1 MTDLKATGLTTARMA
16 PIFSGAP
23 TVESQAREL
32 PSWPTGDTACGEL
45 HPGVGEVLRTVY
57 ASTPDPDDPLSLR
70 DTYLDLALGGPAR
83 PTRRVADDEEILGS
97 RAVIRFAK
105 ELFNYYFRDDLYGR
119 RRDES
124 NIVLSSGSVDEGLF
138 GLCESLKDCVRYAL
152 DRDWYGY
159 SDSRGRLATR
169 QAIAQLENRRVT
181 GSPYDERWISVTLGG
196 TLSVFGLADFLL
208 SGTVPGSPVLCG
220 IPNYPPLVEA
230 FARRAGVRMVP
241 TPCGSEGT
249 DIGPLIEAVRPD
261 TPVVFVQTVTNPT
274 GTAVPEQQLEQL
286 LARCGPQTTL
296 VLDEAHEC
304 LGPDRWFAAVRADR
318 RVIRVTSLSK
328 DMSVPGL
335 KAGWLVGHP
344 DFIAEWYEYASTS
357 MGGPPSV
364 FYLLLE
370 AAARFESWRL
380 GGVEDPRDLVSEWS
394 EYDVPPDLLAMAY
407 GDFLR
412 QRLRRER
419 ILRSQRNWM
428 VGGLVELGYEVV
440 PAGYSIN
447 VAASPPGAETSYGW
461 WARTLDASSVSV
473 YPGILSFCFDD
484 RWVRFTSSIPAEA
497 LSKAISRLPYHPTA
511 DELL

>member
-1 MTDLKATGLTTARMA
+1 MTGLPGLDLTAG
-16 PIFSGAP
+16 PSTSIFSGAP
-23 TVESQAREL
+23 TVESPATEL
-32 PSWPTGDTACGEL
+32 PRWPSGTAARAEL
-45 HPGVGEVLRTVY
+45 WPGVGPVLRTVY
-57 ASTPDPDDPLSLR
+57 ASAPDPDDPIALR

-83 PTRRVADDEEILGS
+83 PARREADDDRILGS
-97 RAVIRFAK
+97 RAVVRFVK
-105 ELFNYYFRDDLYGR
+105 ELFNHYFRDDLYGR
-119 RRDES
+119 RRDDG
-124 NIVLSSGSVDEGLF
+124 NIVLSSGSVDERLF

-169 QAIAQLENRRVT
+169 RAIAELENRRVE
-181 GSPYDERWISVTLGG
+181 GSPYDERWVSVTLGG

-208 SGTVPGSPVLCG
+208 SGAAPGAPVLCA

-230 FARRAGVRMVP
+230 FARRAAVRMVP
-241 TPCGSEGT
+241 APCGPAGT
-249 DIGPLIEAVRPD
+249 DITALIDAVRPE
-261 TPVVFVQTVTNPT
+261 TPLVFLQTVTNPT
-274 GTAVPEQQLEQL
+274 GTAVSEQQLEEL
-286 LARCGPQTTL
+286 LRRCGPQTTV

-304 LGPDRWFAAVRADR
+304 LGPDRRFSAVRADR

-344 DFIAEWYEYASTS
+344 DFVAEWYEYASTS

-394 EYDVPPDLLAMAY
+394 EYGIPADPLATAY
-407 GDFLR
+407 ADFVR
-412 QRLRRER
+412 HRRRRER
-419 ILRSQRNWM
+419 ILTSHRDWM
-428 VGGLVELGYEVV
+428 VGGLVELGYDVV
-440 PAGYSIN
+440 PSAYSIN
-447 VAASPPGAETSYGW
+447 VTASPPGADTSYGW
-461 WARTLDASSVSV
+461 WARTLDTTSVSA

-484 RWVRFTSSIPAEA
+484 RWIRFTSSIPSNA
-497 LSKAISRLPYHPTA
+497 LSKAISRLPYHPA
-511 DELL
+511 EDPLL